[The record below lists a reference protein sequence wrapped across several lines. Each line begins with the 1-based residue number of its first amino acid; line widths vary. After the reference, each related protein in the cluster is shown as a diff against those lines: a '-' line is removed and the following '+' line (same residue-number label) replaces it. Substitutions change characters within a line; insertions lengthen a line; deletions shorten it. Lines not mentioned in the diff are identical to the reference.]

1 MLAEG
6 IALELYGRE
15 LTGSVTSFEQFAS
28 CQFAYFCQ
36 YGLGLKE
43 REEYQFAVNDFGTI
57 LHAVIEDVSKNIKQN
72 NKSFVL
78 LSDEERSQMV
88 SESINAI
95 AENYGNTILKD
106 SSRNEYLIQ
115 RMKNYADRTLWAIG
129 KQLASLIYV
138 RSWIFKP

>member
-1 MLAEG
+1 MPVRIFLPVW
-6 IALELYGRE
+6 
-15 LTGSVTSFEQFAS
+15 TW
-28 CQFAYFCQ
+28 
-36 YGLGLKE
+36 LKE

-106 SSRNEYLIQ
+106 SSRNELLY
-115 RMKNYADRTLWAIG
+115 RE
-129 KQLASLIYV
+129 
-138 RSWIFKP
+138 